1 MSTVHGTATE
11 VPVGL
16 LTGYPLGGAHDR
28 VALRC
33 SCWRSAGVLLRQPAF
48 VSHEKQGD
56 PGGVS
61 HMRDTMCNMERVTV
75 RELRNNGG
83 RVLDRVA
90 AGERVVVTRDGV
102 VVAELAPASGEPL
115 DAQTL
120 LDRWRHLPVI
130 DADRFRTD
138 VDAAL
143 DAGL

>member
-1 MSTVHGTATE
+1 
-11 VPVGL
+11 
-16 LTGYPLGGAHDR
+16 
-28 VALRC
+28 
-33 SCWRSAGVLLRQPAF
+33 
-48 VSHEKQGD
+48 
-56 PGGVS
+56 
-61 HMRDTMCNMERVTV
+61 MRDTMCNMERVTV